1 VALKESGGAQSGEA
15 FFPAHRLMRRVDPRT
30 HTPVPATIL
39 IVVIG
44 VILMAALP
52 GAAQLELIT
61 ASTILP
67 AIVYGATIV
76 LHLAV
81 RKRLDRKKGASG
93 E

>member
-1 VALKESGGAQSGEA
+1 MIRLGFERPSESGGAQSGEA
-15 FFPAHRLMRRVDPRT
+15 FFSAHRLMRRVDPRT

-52 GAAQLELIT
+52 GAALLELIT

-67 AIVYGATIV
+67 RSSTARRSSTTWRCAN
-76 LHLAV
+76 
-81 RKRLDRKKGASG
+81 D
-93 E
+93 